1 MPDDRQT
8 MNGSLQ
14 APRGNAGP
22 RWRRYTRKHQAEG
35 IEDTVNVL
43 GAGLVGLG
51 IAALALTLV
60 AAGYGFGGWAVIAA
74 VACAVLL
81 LAGSTVIVTEW
92 RRRRRGSGPSSEM
105 RQGH

>member
-8 MNGSLQ
+8 MNGSRP
-14 APRGNAGP
+14 ASPRSTGP
-22 RWRRYTRKHQAEG
+22 RRWRYSRKHHAEG

-51 IAALALTLV
+51 IAALALALV
-60 AAGYGFGGWAVIAA
+60 AAGYGFSGWAVIAG
-74 VACAVLL
+74 VVCVLLL
-81 LAGSTVIVTEW
+81 LAGSVVIVTEW
-92 RRRRRGSGPSSEM
+92 RRRRNGEGPNSEM